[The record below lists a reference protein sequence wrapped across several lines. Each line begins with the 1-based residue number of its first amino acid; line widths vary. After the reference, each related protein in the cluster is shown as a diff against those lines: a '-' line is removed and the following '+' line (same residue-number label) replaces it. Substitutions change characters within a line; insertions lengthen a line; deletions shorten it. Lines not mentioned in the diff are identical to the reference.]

1 MAACSTELPRAVQG
15 GCRDQGSGLAADIN
29 ADHNP
34 MAPSWTSVNS
44 TGPVTS
50 TGAPDGLPTLH
61 LESERPA
68 RDRGFES
75 PRFRGSAVVRPSRV
89 IVIGLVDNSG

>member
-1 MAACSTELPRAVQG
+1 VRATQRRRDGNHDGNVRRRG
-15 GCRDQGSGLAADIN
+15 RARLNCREHLTGRVG
-29 ADHNP
+29 
-34 MAPSWTSVNS
+34 WTSP
-44 TGPVTS
+44 GP
-50 TGAPDGLPTLH
+50 PQ